1 MLYYFH
7 LDGCLFGR
15 TMMETSTCY
24 KIPTVSALI
33 GRSSWLAAY
42 LWTGEEAVS
51 VKYTVGESDVLNVW

>member
-1 MLYYFH
+1 
-7 LDGCLFGR
+7 
-15 TMMETSTCY
+15 METSTCY